1 LENAAAYEWVLL
13 MDADCVALR
22 NLDHLLEKTEDH
34 ETEDRRLEQA
44 LNGVQSNREGH
55 GALLSSVFPEEKTED
70 DETEDRRLE
79 QA

>member
-1 LENAAAYEWVLL
+1 MAYTLENAAAYEWVLL

-44 LNGVQSNREGH
+44 
-55 GALLSSVFPEEKTED
+55 
-70 DETEDRRLE
+70 
-79 QA
+79 